1 MQLLSNPLSL
11 AATILLASTA
21 LAAAPLQVQV
31 RAAGGAPAP
40 RATATATKDIIDTAT
55 DAKFKTLVAAINA
68 AGLTDALKTGGP
80 FTVFAPTDEAFAAL
94 PKGTLESLLLPENK
108 DKLRAILAHHV
119 VPGRLVSMEIANIE
133 DAQMART
140 SGGGRVS
147 IAADG
152 RGFRY
157 GEARVVDGDIRCTN
171 GVIHVIDRVVLPKPT
186 RSEDSMGVSMKEA
199 APVNLIEALRAVPD
213 GRFSTF
219 IAAVEASGADQDWA
233 KPEPDR
239 NWTLFIPTNDAFARL
254 SEAERTAL
262 LDPKNREMLRAVLDW
277 HALPKLQTWSFDFDD
292 GERGPT
298 MISENNDRFVIDIIA
313 NGTVFVYRMRSNPDR
328 SMEEPFKARIVAG
341 DIPVGGSVVHIVD
354 RVIVPPQFENKSIA
368 SQAYREKD
376 IKEFVMG
383 GDAQFN
389 ARFLVKEMLEQA
401 ESLDD
406 AGAIALYKTGLRMLE
421 EVVPVNRRGVI
432 MTMDDRAPDQRA
444 VQRERLRAR
453 AEELDRVWYAM
464 FMKNSP
470 AATTLDA
477 PLANMMPAA
486 RTIGMNAAPA
496 KDAAKL
502 PAAAIAVTA
511 TAAPAAPAAPTAP
524 TAPAAPAPRAAASLD
539 WCEIIEK
546 DVDAK
551 VVTDAALRDAIA
563 KTGLPWRVRDKASG
577 IEMLLVPSG
586 QFMMGKSA
594 GDTEALAN
602 EVPAHSVTL
611 TEPYYLGRYEVTRE
625 QWTKVMGAGA
635 QTGSERVQPGV
646 EGAEIEVGGG
656 ATIVVSGGVELVDQ
670 QGNKIVTRQTA
681 VAGPDGAVTFT
692 TTPVGDEPDPAL
704 DSRAGL
710 PITAGFTKT
719 ADFCS
724 KIGMRLPTEAE
735 WEFACR
741 AGAQTPRY
749 GELDAIAWH
758 LGNSD
763 GRKQPVGTKAANALG
778 FHDMIGNAW
787 EWVNDWYGDY
797 TRSAKTNPT
806 GPVSGTSR
814 IARGSFF
821 NYEDGFNRA
830 SRRYEMQAYE
840 FGNSTGFRVA
850 RNP

>member
-1 MQLLSNPLSL
+1 MQIFSNPLSL
-11 AATILLASTA
+11 AASILLASTA
-21 LAAAPLQVQV
+21 LAAAPLQVEV
-31 RAAGGAPAP
+31 RAVRGAPAP
-40 RATATATKDIIDTAT
+40 RSAATATKDIIDTAT
-55 DAKFKTLVAAINA
+55 DAKFKTLVAAIDA
-68 AGLTDALKTGGP
+68 AGLTDALKSGGP

-133 DAQMART
+133 DPQMART
-140 SGGGRVS
+140 SGGGRES
-147 IAADG
+147 LAADG
-152 RGFRY
+152 RGIRY

-199 APVNLIEALRAVPD
+199 APVDLIEALRAVPD

-233 KPEPDR
+233 KPEPDG
-239 NWTLFIPTNDAFARL
+239 NWTLFIPTNEAFARL
-254 SEAERTAL
+254 SDAERTAL

-277 HALPKLQTWSFDFDD
+277 HALPKLQTWSFDFND
-292 GERGPT
+292 GERGPA
-298 MISENNDRFVIDIIA
+298 MISQNNDRFVLDILA

-328 SMEEPFKARIVAG
+328 AAEEPFKARIVAG
-341 DIPVGGSVVHIVD
+341 DIPVGGRVVHIVD
-354 RVIVPPQFENKSIA
+354 RVIVPPQFENKAVA
-368 SQAYREKD
+368 SQAYLEKD
-376 IKEFVMG
+376 IKEFAMG

-389 ARFLVKEMLEQA
+389 ARYLVKEMLEQA

-421 EVVPVNRRGVI
+421 EVVPVNRRGV
-432 MTMDDRAPDQRA
+432 MLTMDDRAPDQRA

-453 AEELDRVWYAM
+453 AEDLDRVWYAM

-470 AATTLDA
+470 NATTLAA
-477 PLANMMPAA
+477 PLSSAMPAA
-486 RTIGMNAAPA
+486 RTVGVKTAPA
-496 KDAAKL
+496 AKA
-502 PAAAIAVTA
+502 PATTVAVTTTAVTA
-511 TAAPAAPAAPTAP
+511 VAAAPAAPAAPAATA
-524 TAPAAPAPRAAASLD
+524 TRAPATLD
-539 WCEIIEK
+539 WCEVIEK

-594 GDTEALAN
+594 GDAEALAN

-656 ATIVVSGGVELVDQ
+656 ATIVVSGGYELVDQ
-670 QGNKIVTRQTA
+670 QGNKIATRQTA
-681 VAGPDGAVTFT
+681 VAGPDGTVTFT
-692 TTPVGDEPDPAL
+692 TLPVSDEPDPAL

-719 ADFCS
+719 ADFCG

-741 AGAQTPRY
+741 AGAQTARY

-758 LGNSD
+758 RGNSD

-806 GPVSGTSR
+806 GPASGTSR

-821 NYEDGFNRA
+821 NFDDGFNRA
-830 SRRYEMQAYE
+830 SRRYEMQVVE
-840 FGNSTGFRVA
+840 SDSTGFRVA